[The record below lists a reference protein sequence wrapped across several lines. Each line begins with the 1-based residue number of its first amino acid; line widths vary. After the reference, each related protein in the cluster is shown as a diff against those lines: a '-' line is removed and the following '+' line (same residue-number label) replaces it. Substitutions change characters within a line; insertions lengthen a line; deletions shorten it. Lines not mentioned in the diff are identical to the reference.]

1 MKNIFTLT
9 DALDLLVDP
18 NYMGMAEAVSYI
30 SPTQTQNDNILVR
43 LDLGNPDGTF
53 NSRAA
58 AEALEFKNA
67 VLEHSLNYE
76 VEDLDTRRYLS
87 RIHIF
92 TFIGGKFFLKL
103 RLEK

>member
-9 DALDLLVDP
+9 NVLNLLAEP
-18 NYMGMAEAVSYI
+18 EYANMAEAVNYI
-30 SPTQTQNDNILVR
+30 SPAQNDNILIR

-53 NSRAA
+53 DSRAA
-58 AEALEFKNA
+58 AEALEFKNT

-76 VEDLDTRRYLS
+76 IEDLDTRRYLS
-87 RIHIF
+87 RLHIF
-92 TFIGGKFFLKL
+92 TFIGGKLFLKL